1 MTPPLTSLLFDVGTS
16 GVKAILD
23 NATRRVVASH
33 SRPYGITTHANGWV
47 DQDLDQILGAVDA
60 ATRELLAA
68 SGIDRKHVEG
78 IGATAQMFN
87 LVAVRSGWPIPRP
100 DDQLA

>member
-1 MTPPLTSLLFDVGTS
+1 MTPPYIVAFDVGTS
-16 GVKAILD
+16 GVKAILSD
-23 NATRRVVASH
+23 ATRRVVASH

-87 LVAVRSGWPIPRP
+87 LVAVDRDGRSLAP